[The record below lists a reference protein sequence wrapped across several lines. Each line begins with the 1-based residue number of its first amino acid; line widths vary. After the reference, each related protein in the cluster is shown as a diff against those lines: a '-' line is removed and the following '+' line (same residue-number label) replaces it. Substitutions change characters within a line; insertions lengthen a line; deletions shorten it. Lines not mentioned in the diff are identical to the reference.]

1 MIDSAKSL
9 AIGQIS
15 ASSSSSVLERLPG
28 GLFAVEKERRRVA
41 KELHD
46 EILPL
51 IARLSRFVQ
60 SNCEHSNS
68 SLPGILH
75 NTIADM
81 RDLLGELH
89 PVDLEE
95 LGLVSALHTI
105 CNRYARKTGKCILF
119 VPIGAEENAEP
130 LESLCLYRA
139 VQDVLLRFGQ
149 SRNDILV
156 LTCDLSNNPAITIRC
171 VDKCVSSADWLIAP
185 SGFGSVSYRAWCD
198 SIGAE
203 VRPLCSFSANSVSG
217 LELPENKSDIADLNY
232 HYDLTIS
239 LTALRAS
246 SECKAERNCMRIKSL
261 VDEERK
267 RISSELSALSAS
279 NLGYLKEELNSLK
292 NAKISSSV
300 HEQFFEIDKR
310 LKALVKGAY
319 PESVLQ
325 LPLSSCI
332 GELIQIFENSTDIH
346 TTFEFESD
354 LDELKLSFDAKFAMY
369 RIAQECFNNVE
380 KHSCASHVRVLLR
393 SSSDSITLLIEDNGK
408 GFSESSTCA
417 GRGLKNIRDR
427 ASEIKALL
435 AVSAASSYESGMA
448 VTFTLPHPAAN

>member
-15 ASSSSSVLERLPG
+15 ASSSSSVLERLPA

-60 SNCEHSNS
+60 SNCDPSTS
-68 SLPGILH
+68 SLPKILH

-119 VPIGAEENAEP
+119 VPIGVEENAEP

-139 VQDVLLRFGQ
+139 VQDVLLRFAQ

-156 LTCDLSNNPAITIRC
+156 LTCDLSNNPAIAIRC
-171 VDKCVSSADWLIAP
+171 VDKCVSSADWLTGP
-185 SGFGSVSYRAWCD
+185 SGFGAVSYRAWCD

-203 VRPLCSFSANSVSG
+203 VRPVCSMPANSMSG
-217 LELPENKSDIADLNY
+217 LENNRDIADLNY

-239 LTALRAS
+239 LPDLRIS
-246 SECKAERNCMRIKSL
+246 SECKEERNCMNSKSI

-267 RISSELSALSAS
+267 RISSELSALIAS
-279 NLGYLKEELNSLK
+279 NFAYLKEELNSLK

-310 LKALVKGAY
+310 LKELVIGAY

-325 LPLSSCI
+325 LPLSLCI
-332 GELIQIFENSTDIH
+332 GELIQTFENSTGIH

-354 LDELKLSFDAKFAMY
+354 LDELRLSFDAKFAMY

-380 KHSCASHVRVLLR
+380 KHSSASHVRVVLGC
-393 SSSDSITLLIEDNGK
+393 SSDSIILLIEDNGK
-408 GFSESSTCA
+408 GFTENTPCG
-417 GRGLKNIRDR
+417 GRGLKNIRER
-427 ASEIKALL
+427 ASEIRALL
-435 AVSAASSYESGMA
+435 AVSAANSYESGMA
-448 VTFTLPHPAAN
+448 VTFTLPHPLAN